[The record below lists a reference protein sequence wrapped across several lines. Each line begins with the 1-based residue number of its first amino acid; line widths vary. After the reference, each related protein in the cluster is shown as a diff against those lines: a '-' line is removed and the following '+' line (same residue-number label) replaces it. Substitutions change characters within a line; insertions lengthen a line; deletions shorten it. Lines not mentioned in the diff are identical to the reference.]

1 MKEHSLE
8 EPPKEELAVANNE
21 TVLLVEDEELI
32 RSIAEDILQS
42 SGYRV
47 ITAVNGA
54 EAAQIYREQSSEIDI
69 VVTDVMMPVVGG
81 LELIGLLKAI
91 NPDVRVIA
99 ASGLMH
105 GEIAK
110 NLSNAGAMALLSK
123 PYTADKLL
131 GTLREVLSP

>member
-1 MKEHSLE
+1 MKAKIKIILKHFIF
-8 EPPKEELAVANNE
+8 
-21 TVLLVEDEELI
+21 VLKTQIPDLI
-32 RSIAEDILQS
+32 I
-42 SGYRV
+42 
-47 ITAVNGA
+47 
-54 EAAQIYREQSSEIDI
+54 
-69 VVTDVMMPVVGG
+69 TDVMMPVVGG

>member
-1 MKEHSLE
+1 MSK
-8 EPPKEELAVANNE
+8 
-21 TVLLVEDEELI
+21 TVLIADDDRAI
-32 RSIAEDILQS
+32 RMVLSQALAERGHHVKTAANAATLWQWVKGGEGD
-42 SGYRV
+42 V
-47 ITAVNGA
+47 I
-54 EAAQIYREQSSEIDI
+54 
-69 VVTDVMMPVVGG
+69 VTDVMMPVVGG

-110 NLSNAGAMALLSK
+110 NLSNAGALALLSK

-131 GTLREVLSP
+131 GTLREVLSL